1 MLRRNLF
8 VIVLFLIMISCIR
21 HNYYSL
27 GDFQAERTKGLERQR
42 FRKQTIS
49 NIIEKNLLNNTG
61 NWADSDY
68 LGAFWAMGLMNYR
81 SEAIDTVIAGFAG
94 KLSCYSGDF
103 QRAYLELIFQLYP
116 YVFSNEV
123 ELFSQETD
131 NPKLYAMAIHY
142 LIRNETAKSKQA
154 FQKALIEKF
163 SDWEQSSILTML
175 NYDLSDQPNSL
186 PSLLDLL
193 KHDFGNLVVVFSI
206 QHRNRGYPGKVLIRG
221 TDGKFIRDE
230 QGKLFSMPQLARSA
244 SALPGY
250 ITNGNSP
257 QGIYSIEGISFSE
270 NVFIGPSPNIVLK
283 MPFETTPS
291 RFFHKIF
298 FKKKWY
304 FELYRELLPKS
315 WQDYQPIY
323 ESWYAGKAGRSE
335 IIAHGSTIN
344 PEFYSNLRCYPMTP
358 SLGCLTAHEEWSPVT
373 GQCLASDQIDFVN
386 QLIQADGLAGYLIL
400 VEIED
405 SNGLIDIEPQID

>member
-8 VIVLFLIMISCIR
+8 AIVLLLTMLSCIR
-21 HNYYSL
+21 HNYYFF
-27 GDFQAERTKGLERQR
+27 GDFQAERTKDLERQK
-42 FRKQTIS
+42 FREQTIS
-49 NIIEKNLLNNTG
+49 NIIEKNLLNNTV

-81 SEAIDTVIAGFAG
+81 SEAIDTVIAGFTG
-94 KLSCYSGDF
+94 KLSCCSGDF

-116 YVFSNEV
+116 YAFNSEI
-123 ELFSQETD
+123 ERFSQKTD
-131 NPKLYAMAIHY
+131 NPELYAMAIHY
-142 LIRNETAKSKQA
+142 LLRNETAKSKQV

-163 SDWEQSSILTML
+163 PDWEQSPILTML
-175 NYDLSDQPNSL
+175 NYDLSSQPNSL
-186 PSLLDLL
+186 PPLLDLL
-193 KHDFGNLVVVFSI
+193 KHDFGNRVVVFSI
-206 QHRNRGYPGKVLIRG
+206 QYRNRDYPGKVLIRG
-221 TDGKFIRDE
+221 ADGKFICDE
-230 QGKLFSMPQLARSA
+230 QGKLFSIPQLARSV

-298 FKKKWY
+298 FKKKWH
-304 FELYRELLPKS
+304 FELYRKLLPES

-323 ESWYAGKAGRSE
+323 ESWCAGKAGRSE

-344 PEFYSNLRCYPMTP
+344 PEFYSNLQCYPMTP

-373 GQCLASDQIDFVN
+373 GQCLTSNQIDFVN
-386 QLIQADGLAGYLIL
+386 QLIKADGLAGYLIL

-405 SNGLIDIEPQID
+405 SNEPIDIEPQIY